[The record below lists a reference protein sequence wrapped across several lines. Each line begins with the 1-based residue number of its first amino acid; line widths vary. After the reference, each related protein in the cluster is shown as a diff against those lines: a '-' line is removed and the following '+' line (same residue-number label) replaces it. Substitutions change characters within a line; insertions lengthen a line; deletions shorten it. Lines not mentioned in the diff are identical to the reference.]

1 MMILIAANPPRPPAS
16 TLLLVL
22 GFACLALPPAFAQGG
37 FEPAKRPPVRAAPTD
52 PAARAAWIQEQLEQ
66 VLTGAKAARETAI
79 RSLAKADHDGDCVH
93 PLVAL
98 MQEKEN
104 KKDLALLV
112 AIIRGLG
119 RNGLEIAAPAIADEL
134 THKKKAVRGNAAVSL
149 EYIGSRDRKVLAALR
164 KHVAREKDAAIAN
177 HAYRA
182 LGRCGVKEAEVR
194 ALLLRKA
201 LGAKSEFASYGPCI
215 ALAYFERD
223 PKVARGVEKLLK
235 KIGVPG
241 GGKSGRGGAA
251 NAVKRSLVSWT
262 LANVG
267 DPQSANFV
275 IDELM
280 PRLEN
285 NRNPW
290 GAGLREFWNN
300 VARVCDGEKE
310 RMPFVEG
317 GVRGAV
323 SFLKGGN
330 LDRYGAETRNLM
342 DEYRKGRESA
352 GFTPKG
358 DNILNDEFRFRRP
371 WGN

>member
-1 MMILIAANPPRPPAS
+1 MVMNANPPRTRFFLA
-16 TLLLVL
+16 LLLTL
-22 GFACLALPPAFAQGG
+22 GVAWLARPSAIAQESGD
-37 FEPAKRPPVRAAPTD
+37 PAKEPPGHAAPKDPEARSAWIMKQVELVRTGD
-52 PAARAAWIQEQLEQ
+52 PAER
-66 VLTGAKAARETAI
+66 KAAIT
-79 RSLAKADHDGDCVH
+79 SLAKADKDGDCIH
-93 PLVAL
+93 PLIAL
-98 MQEKEN
+98 MAEN
-104 KKDLALLV
+104 KKDTALLV

-119 RNGLEIAAPAIADEL
+119 RNGLVLAAPAIADQL

-149 EYIGSRDRKVLAALR
+149 EYIGGRDPKVLAALR
-164 KHVAREKDAAIAN
+164 KHAAREKDAAIAN

-182 LGRCGVKEAEVR
+182 LGRCGVKDSKVR

-215 ALAYFERD
+215 GLAYFEKD
-223 PKVARGVEKLLK
+223 EKVARGVEKLLM

-241 GGKSGRGGAA
+241 GGKQGGDRRGLA

-267 DPQSANFV
+267 DPKSANFV
-275 IDELM
+275 IDTLI
-280 PRLEN
+280 
-285 NRNPW
+285 
-290 GAGLREFWNN
+290 AGLEHSQAPWAEGLRRFWND

-323 SFLKGGN
+323 GFIKRLN
-330 LDRYGAETRNLM
+330 PERYGAETRSLM

-352 GFTPKG
+352 GFRPKG
-358 DNILNDEFRFRRP
+358 DHILNDERRFRGPR
-371 WGN
+371 GS